1 MSGAALVEPAPQAG
15 HYKQHRQH
23 AAQTDE
29 QAADRAES
37 LAAVQRM
44 HPLPDGVASAEM
56 ARIAARDDLAA
67 GRIDPDQ
74 GVGEAVA
81 GMIAFRSISA
91 HSNGSVFF
99 GNGTGE
105 GGM

>member
-15 HYKQHRQH
+15 HGEQHRQH

-29 QAADRAES
+29 QAAGWAEA

-105 GGM
+105 G